1 MTEHVAKQQYDA
13 VGHIETRG
21 VDFIPYAERHSSP
34 MNIFWILIGANLAIG
49 MVVIGFLP
57 VSFGLGWWASATS
70 IILGNCIGAFML
82 APVALLGV
90 RSGSNGPVTSGAFF
104 GVVGRIVGSVIGS
117 LICLGFYALA
127 VWTGGQAAIAG
138 LHKLAGVPSNDLTLG
153 ISYGIIALVCSL
165 VAIWGHA
172 SMVFVERMMIPI
184 AGLLLVVGVFVY
196 APDFHASYKGGSY
209 LLGSFWPTWGLSVT
223 ICAVAAYGYSPLISD
238 WTRYIS
244 PRKYSSASILSASW
258 IGCFAGL
265 NIPFLFGAFTAVA
278 TVSTKLDYI
287 PGLVAMAPLWYMVPL
302 VVIGVIGTF
311 GQGAVC
317 LYSSGLDLS
326 SIFPVFKRPTA
337 TMLLSIVAVL
347 LVLLGSMVGNAEAS
361 VTAFLQV
368 IGVGTAAWMAII
380 IIGHFH
386 RKGYYDVHDL
396 QVFNRRETGGIYWY
410 TGGWNLRAVVAFAV
424 SVTIGLLALQCSFYT
439 GPLSNLADGVDL
451 SWGSAFVIAG
461 LIYGVAIVLFPEHSR
476 VHGDASAA
484 ERLEM
489 AAQGEPMRLMPETP
503 AE

>member
-1 MTEHVAKQQYDA
+1 MTAHPASKQYDA

-21 VDFIPYAERHSSP
+21 VDFIPNAERHSSP
-34 MNIFWILIGANLAIG
+34 MNIFWILIGANLSIG

-57 VSFGLGWWASATS
+57 VSFGLSWWGAATS
-70 IILGNCIGAFML
+70 IILGNAIGAFML
-82 APVALLGV
+82 APVAMLGV

-104 GVVGRIVGSVIGS
+104 GVVGRIIGSVIGA

-138 LHKLAGVPSNDLTLG
+138 LHKLAGLPSNNLTLAV
-153 ISYGIIALVCSL
+153 SYAIIALVCSL

-172 SMVFVERMMIPI
+172 SMVFVERLMIPI
-184 AGLLLVVGVFVY
+184 AGLLLVVGLFVY

-209 LLGSFWPTWGLSVT
+209 LLGTFWPTWGLSVT

-244 PRKYSSASILSASW
+244 PKKYSSASVLSAAW
-258 IGCFAGL
+258 IGCFVGL

-278 TVSTKLDYI
+278 IISTKLDYV

-302 VVIGVIGTF
+302 VIIGVIGTF
-311 GQGAVC
+311 GQGSVC
-317 LYSSGLDLS
+317 LYSSGLDFS
-326 SIFPVFKRPTA
+326 SIFPVFKRPMA
-337 TMLLSIVAVL
+337 TTLLSIIAVI
-347 LVLLGSMVGNAEAS
+347 LVIVGSMIGNAEAS

-380 IIGHFH
+380 IIGHYH
-386 RKGYYDVHDL
+386 RKGYYEVHDL
-396 QVFNRRETGGIYWY
+396 QVFNRRETGGVYWY
-410 TGGWNLRAVVAFAV
+410 TGGWNLRAVVAFV
-424 SVTIGLLALQCSFYT
+424 VGVTIGLLALQCSFYT
-439 GPLSNLADGVDL
+439 GPLSNMADGVDL
-451 SWGSAFVIAG
+451 SWASGFVIAG
-461 LIYGVAIVLFPEHSR
+461 LIYGAAIMLFPEHSG
-476 VHGDASAA
+476 VHGDAGAA
-484 ERLEM
+484 ERLEL
-489 AAQGEPMRLMPETP
+489 AAQGGDLGFNTETA

>member
-1 MTEHVAKQQYDA
+1 MTGHIASPQYDA

-21 VDFIPYAERHSSP
+21 VDFIPHAERHSSP

-57 VSFGLGWWASATS
+57 VSFGLGWWGSATS
-70 IILGNCIGAFML
+70 ILVGNAIGSCML
-82 APVALLGV
+82 APVALLGT

-104 GVVGRIVGSVIGS
+104 GVVGRIIGS
-117 LICLGFYALA
+117 AIGALICLGFYALA

-138 LHKLAGVPSNDLTLG
+138 LHKLVGLPSNDFTLG
-153 ISYGIIALVCSL
+153 LSYAIIAVVCSL

-172 SMVFVERMMIPI
+172 SMVFVERLMIPI
-184 AGLLLVVGVFVY
+184 AGLLLLIGLFVY
-196 APDFHASYKGGSY
+196 APHFSVSTKGSSY
-209 LLGSFWPTWGLSVT
+209 LLGSFWPTWCLSMT

-244 PRKYSSASILSASW
+244 LKKYSSASILGASW
-258 IGCFAGL
+258 VGCFMGL
-265 NIPFLFGAFTAVA
+265 NIPFLFGAFTAIA
-278 TVSTKLDYI
+278 TASAKLDYV
-287 PGLVAMAPLWYMVPL
+287 PGLVAMAPVWYMVPL
-302 VVIGVIGTF
+302 VIISVIGTF
-311 GQGAVC
+311 GQGSVC
-317 LYSSGLDLS
+317 LYSSGLDFS
-326 SIFPVFKRPTA
+326 SIFPVFRRPMA
-337 TMLLSIVAVL
+337 TTLLSVIAVI
-347 LVLLGSMVGNAEAS
+347 LVFIGTMIGNADAS

-368 IGVGTAAWMAII
+368 IGVGTASWMAII
-380 IIGHFH
+380 IVGHFH
-386 RKGYYDVHDL
+386 RKGYYHVHDL
-396 QVFNRRETGGIYWY
+396 QVFNRRETGGVYWY
-410 TGGWNLRAVVAFAV
+410 TGGWNLRAVVAFLV

-461 LIYGVAIVLFPEHSR
+461 LIYGLAILLFPEHSG
-476 VHGDASAA
+476 VHGDEAAS

-489 AAQGEPMRLMPETP
+489 AAQGELGLVPETP

>member
-1 MTEHVAKQQYDA
+1 MTEHFATKQYDA

-21 VDFIPYAERHSSP
+21 VDFIPHAERHSSP
-34 MNIFWILIGANLAIG
+34 INIFWILIGANLAIG

-57 VSFGLGWWASATS
+57 VSFGLGWWAAATS
-70 IILGNCIGAFML
+70 IVVGNAIGSCML
-82 APVALLGV
+82 APMALLGP

-104 GVVGRIVGSVIGS
+104 GVIGRIIGSVIGA

-127 VWTGGQAAIAG
+127 VWTGGQVAVAG
-138 LHKLAGVPSNDLTLG
+138 LHKLVGLTSNNMTLG
-153 ISYGIIALVCSL
+153 ISYAIIALVCSL

-172 SMVFVERMMIPI
+172 SMVFVERLMIPI
-184 AGLLLVVGVFVY
+184 AGLLLIVGLFVY
-196 APDFHASYKGGSY
+196 APHFQASYKGGSY

-244 PRKYSSASILSASW
+244 PKKYNNGSILGAAW
-258 IGCFAGL
+258 IGCFTGL

-278 TVSTKLDYI
+278 IVSTKLDYV

-302 VVIGVIGTF
+302 VIIGVIGTF

-317 LYSSGLDLS
+317 LYSSGLDFS
-326 SIFPVFKRPTA
+326 SIFPVFKRPMA
-337 TMLLSIVAVL
+337 TTLLSILAVV
-347 LVLLGSMVGNAEAS
+347 LVLVGSMVGNAEAS

-368 IGVGTAAWMAII
+368 IGVGTASWMAII
-380 IIGHFH
+380 IVGHFH

-396 QVFNRRETGGIYWY
+396 QVFNRRETGGVYWY
-410 TGGWNLRAVVAFAV
+410 TGGWNLRAVVAFVV
-424 SVTIGLLALQCSFYT
+424 SVTIGLLALECSFYT

-451 SWGSAFVIAG
+451 SWVSAFVIGG
-461 LIYGVAIVLFPEHSR
+461 LLYGAAIIFFPEHSG
-476 VHGDASAA
+476 VHGDAGAS

-489 AAQGEPMRLMPETP
+489 AAQGSLSSETA